1 MPGFGRMVTHIRSAV
16 LVCLFA
22 TTAALAIPPGMTEAE
37 RERITRASVG
47 DAMEGGAAGGFDAL
61 NVTLMSQ
68 VTPQQF
74 STNATCAANATNV
87 CANDVWA
94 YVSPSGRE
102 YAILGLRVGTGFVDV
117 TNPWSP
123 VIVGAISDA
132 SSIWS
137 DMKTYG
143 HYAYNMN
150 ESGGGMQIID
160 LSQIDPPA
168 RTVTLVGTLS
178 NPQTA
183 HTMAV
188 NVDSGHA
195 YLCGSNLNPGKVR
208 LVAVS
213 LADPAVPV
221 IVGQSLESMYVHAA
235 QVVSY
240 TSGPYAGRE
249 IAFCYCGS
257 AGLKILDVTNKA
269 NMFTMSTIVYP
280 NTSYCHQGELT
291 EDRRYVLIDDELDEN
306 NGLAATTTTYVVNVE
321 NLSSPQFV
329 TSFTNGQPA
338 IDHNQMI
345 RGDFT
350 YQANYTTGLR
360 IYDISNV
367 NNAHEVGYFDT
378 YPFNNSRSF
387 NGAWGVYS
395 RLPSGVVLISDMQG
409 GLFVLNPADAV
420 GVNCAAPDAP
430 IAEANPIPKNRYITV
445 VPQSSGR
452 TTALRVTLANL
463 PPPFDTWN
471 GTHRWVDRPEVFA
484 DGLNPPTTI
493 KRSRLSCDPV
503 YADWGADG
511 EIQISDDAIVPNA
524 TYLLKAIG
532 RICEISV
539 EGNYSAGL
547 QVMTTAL
554 WGDLTGGD
562 SSFPDGNIDV
572 LDIVVIV
579 NKLKELPG
587 APSTPRADLYP
598 GIPDQVV
605 NALDI
610 TVAVYALKG
619 FPFPF
624 TGPGVCP

>member
-1 MPGFGRMVTHIRSAV
+1 MPELGRKVSHIRSAV
-16 LVCLFA
+16 FVCLLA
-22 TTAALAIPPGMTEAE
+22 TTAARAIPPGMTEAE
-37 RERITRASVG
+37 RESISTVSVA
-47 DAMEGGAAGGFDAL
+47 DSSEGGAAGISDAL

-74 STNATCAANATNV
+74 STNATCIASSTNV

-117 TNPWSP
+117 TNPWNP
-123 VIVGAISDA
+123 VVVGAISDA

-143 HYAYNMN
+143 HYAYNVN
-150 ESGGGMQIID
+150 ETGGGMQIID
-160 LSQIDPPA
+160 LSQIDPPT
-168 RTVTLVGTLS
+168 RMVTLVGSLTQS
-178 NPQTA
+178 NLQES

-188 NVDSGHA
+188 NADSGYA
-195 YLCGSNLNPGKVR
+195 YLCGSNLGGGR

-213 LADPAVPV
+213 LANPAAPV
-221 IVGQSLESMYVHAA
+221 IAGQGLEPVYVHAA

-249 IAFCYCGS
+249 IAFCYCGNQ
-257 AGLKILDVTNKA
+257 GLKILDVTDKG
-269 NMFTMSTIVYP
+269 NMFTISTIFYP

-291 EDRRYVLIDDELDEN
+291 EDRRFVLIDDELDEYY
-306 NGLAATTTTYVVNVE
+306 GLVATTTTYVVNVE

-329 TSFTNGQPA
+329 TSFTNGQPS

-345 RGDFT
+345 RGNFT

-378 YPFNNSRSF
+378 YPFNNGRSF

-420 GVNCAAPDAP
+420 GANCAAPDAP
-430 IAEANPIPKNRYITV
+430 LAETNPVAKNRYITV
-445 VPQSSGR
+445 VPQNSGQ

-503 YADWGADG
+503 FADWGAEG

-524 TYLLKAIG
+524 TYLIDAIG
-532 RICEISV
+532 GLCA
-539 EGNYSAGL
+539 SAAL
-547 QVMTTAL
+547 PLTTTAL
-554 WGDLTGGD
+554 WGDMVGSGSL
-562 SSFPDGNIDV
+562 SPDGRVDALDV
-572 LDIVVIV
+572 VGAV
-579 NKLKELPG
+579 NKFKDVPG
-587 APSTPRADLYP
+587 APSTSQADLFP
-598 GIPDQVV
+598 GIPDQVI

-610 TVAVYALKG
+610 TVLVYAFKG
-619 FPFPF
+619 FAFPF
-624 TGPGVCP
+624 SGPSNCP

>member
-1 MPGFGRMVTHIRSAV
+1 
-16 LVCLFA
+16 
-22 TTAALAIPPGMTEAE
+22 MTEAE
-37 RERITRASVG
+37 RERFSTASVV
-47 DAMEGGAAGGFDAL
+47 DSAEGGVASAFDSL
-61 NVTLMSQ
+61 NVSLMSQ

-74 STNATCAANATNV
+74 STNATCVANSTNV

-123 VIVGAISDA
+123 VVVGAISDA

-150 ESGGGMQIID
+150 ETGGGMQIID

-168 RTVTLVGTLS
+168 RTVTLVGALTQS
-178 NPQTA
+178 NLQTS

-188 NVDSGHA
+188 NTDSGHA
-195 YLCGSNLNPGKVR
+195 YLCGSNVNPGKLR

-213 LADPAVPV
+213 LANPAVPV
-221 IVGQSLESMYVHAA
+221 IVGQSLESVYVHAA

-306 NGLAATTTTYVVNVE
+306 NGLVATTTTYVVNVE

-345 RGDFT
+345 RGNFT
-350 YQANYTTGLR
+350 YQADYTTGLR

-367 NNAHEVGYFDT
+367 NNAHEVGFFDT

-395 RLPSGVVLISDMQG
+395 RLPSGVVLVSDMQG
-409 GLFVLNPADAV
+409 GLFVLNPADAI
-420 GVNCAAPDAP
+420 GAICAAPDTP
-430 IAEANPIPKNRYITV
+430 MAETNPVPKNRYITV
-445 VPQSSGR
+445 VPQSPGW

-463 PPPFDTWN
+463 PPPFDRWN
-471 GTHRWVDRPEVFA
+471 GAQRWVDRPEVFA
-484 DGLNPPTTI
+484 DDLNPPTTI
-493 KRSRLSCDPV
+493 KRSGLSCDPV
-503 YADWGADG
+503 YADWGAEG

-524 TYLLKAIG
+524 TYLIEAIG
-532 RICEISV
+532 GLCDTSV

-547 QVMTTAL
+547 QVMTTGL
-554 WGDLTGGD
+554 WGDMVG
-562 SSFPDGNIDV
+562 SASYSPDGRVDA
-572 LDIVVIV
+572 LDIVGTV
-579 NKLKELPG
+579 NKLKQLQG
-587 APSTPRADLYP
+587 APSLPQTDLFP
-598 GIPDQVV
+598 SVPDQVV

-610 TVAVYALKG
+610 TLVVGALKG
-619 FPFPF
+619 FAFPF
-624 TGPGVCP
+624 SGPSNCP